1 VHLKDIALDKLH
13 EGLSRQWNYNQFV
26 SNGIYT
32 ELGQGDIDFKAIMA
46 LLEQSNYSGVYV
58 VETDVPTKQT
68 MYESKLVSREYL
80 KKIIGT
86 CKS

>member
-68 MYESKLVSREYL
+68 MYESNLVSREYL